1 MALTINPK
9 ITFTGKEAREGILDP
24 AFNRPNISNI
34 MSVRNGMKA
43 DEQIAFLNR
52 INKVSRIDPG
62 CGLGKRDLQLGME
75 EKTWSPS
82 PIKMW
87 FDFCED
93 DLEDTFYVY
102 LTKNGVDRRDVSKVN
117 EFWVKWVLEIFTD
130 AANDDFL
137 RFAFLGDKAADNVAG
152 GGVITNGV
160 AVEDY
165 QQIDGFWK
173 QIFAD
178 VTATF
183 TPLTPI
189 AENAGVNY
197 AAQLNLATNAAYL
210 AMAGCYDNADARLRS
225 APDKIYLLSGTLFRN
240 RRREIEDKNP
250 GIEAMF
256 MNQDKQI
263 DNEKM
268 SFNGI
273 PVYNMDTIWDRWIQ
287 ADFDNGVT
295 YDLPNRCILTT
306 KSNLVAG
313 FDEQKAHNAFRTW
326 FEEQDEAVNF
336 KGLYKTDVKVMRPFL
351 TSVAY

>member
-1 MALTINPK
+1 MSLTINPK
-9 ITFTGKEAREGILDP
+9 ITFNGKEAREGILDP
-24 AFNRPNISNI
+24 AFNRPNIKEI

-43 DEQIAFLNR
+43 QEQIAFLRR
-52 INKVSRIDPG
+52 INKVSRVDPG

-75 EKTWSPS
+75 EKTWNPS

-93 DLEDTFYVY
+93 DLEDTFFVY
-102 LTKNGVDRRDVSKVN
+102 LTENGVNRRDVSKVN

-137 RFAFLGDKAADNVAG
+137 RFAFLGDTLADNVSG

-160 AVEDY
+160 APEDY
-165 QQIDGFWK
+165 QQIDGIWK

-178 VTATF
+178 VTAV
-183 TPLTPI
+183 LTPRVVI
-189 AENAGVNY
+189 TENAAVSK
-197 AAQLNLATNAAYL
+197 AAQLALADDAAYQ
-210 AMAGCYDNADARLRS
+210 AMSGAYDNADSRLRS

-240 RRREIEDKNP
+240 RRREIESKTP
-250 GIEAMF
+250 GLDAWAL
-256 MNQDKQI
+256 NQDKKI
-263 DNEKM
+263 DNDKM
-268 SFNGI
+268 MFNGI
-273 PVYNMDTIWDRWIQ
+273 PVYNMDTIWDRHIL
-287 ADFDNGVT
+287 ADFDNGTT

-313 FDEQKAHNAFRTW
+313 FDEEKAHNAFRTW
-326 FEEQDEAVNF
+326 YEEQDEAVNF